1 MSNTL
6 LALAALAAVPCLTAQ
21 TKLAGGPFV
30 VNAGQRSA
38 TVVWIVETGRGSL
51 GTAPDKLDTIGV
63 ALHAQKLLFTGLT
76 PGTTQYYSV
85 TGTEEGKGSFK
96 TAPRDETPF
105 QFVVYG
111 DTRTRHDVH
120 RQVIA
125 AILKQS
131 SPDFVVQTGDMVANG
146 ADTSLWPIFFDIERE
161 LLSKAA
167 FFPVLGNHER
177 NDRNF
182 YEFFD
187 VAATPYYS
195 FNWGSCH
202 FSMLDS
208 DINNVG
214 KTESARQAFWNEQVR
229 WLEEDLQK
237 SQSARFRFVVAHH
250 PPMTAVAHRQGDNP
264 HMTALMP
271 LLEKYKVTAGLFGHD
286 HNYQHYLRNG
296 VHYFI
301 TGGGGAPL
309 YDVDKPPQ
317 EITRKVAS
325 TENFLVVD
333 VNGKSLRVRALTPT
347 GETLET
353 TGLGTQRSSARSVYP
368 IPRTVCRSC
377 RSSPT
382 AIRARNA
389 RMKTYSVASLT
400 PPSPPQPASAS
411 TFLGTMEPARRISV
425 SSSAYSVRVSATARG
440 PRCSSCV
447 RAFSRRSS
455 NSRSGG

>member
-1 MSNTL
+1 MSMSNIL
-6 LALAALAAVPCLTAQ
+6 LVLTALGAASCLSAQ

-38 TVVWIVETGRGSL
+38 TVVWIVETGRASL
-51 GTAPDKLDTIGV
+51 GAAPDKLETTGV
-63 ALHAQKLLFTGLT
+63 ALRAERAPFLGLT
-76 PGTTQYYSV
+76 PGTTYYYNV
-85 TGTEEGKGSFK
+85 TGAEEGKGSFK
-96 TAPRDETPF
+96 TAPGGGTPF

-120 RQVIA
+120 RQVIG

-131 SPDFVVQTGDMVANG
+131 SPDFVVHTGDLVANG
-146 ADTSLWPIFFDIERE
+146 SDTSLWPIFFDIERQ
-161 LLSKAA
+161 LLRKAA
-167 FFPVLGNHER
+167 IFAVLGNHER

-187 VAATPYYS
+187 VASTPYYS

-202 FSMLDS
+202 FVMLDS
-208 DINNVG
+208 DINSVA
-214 KTESARQAFWNEQVR
+214 KSESARQAFWNEQVR

-237 SQSARFRFVVAHH
+237 SQSAAFRLVVAHH

-309 YDVDKPPQ
+309 YDVDKPP
-317 EITRKVAS
+317 EGITRKVVS

-333 VNGKSLRVRALTPT
+333 VNGKSARVRALTPA
-347 GETLET
+347 GETLEIT
-353 TGLGTQRSSARSVYP
+353 ELGTAR
-368 IPRTVCRSC
+368 
-377 RSSPT
+377 
-382 AIRARNA
+382 
-389 RMKTYSVASLT
+389 
-400 PPSPPQPASAS
+400 
-411 TFLGTMEPARRISV
+411 
-425 SSSAYSVRVSATARG
+425 
-440 PRCSSCV
+440 
-447 RAFSRRSS
+447 
-455 NSRSGG
+455 